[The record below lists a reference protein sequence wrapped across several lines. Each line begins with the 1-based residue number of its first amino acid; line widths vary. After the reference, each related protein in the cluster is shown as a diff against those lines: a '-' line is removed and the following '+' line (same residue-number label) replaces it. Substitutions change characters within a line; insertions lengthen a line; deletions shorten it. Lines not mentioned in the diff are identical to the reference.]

1 MVLLGACCATHS
13 RYATQPR
20 SPCHPPPLPPYQVEP
35 DGVLRGLRSLRAAG
49 TPARTLILDDG
60 WQTVTPPEAATADG
74 GDGGGGEGGGGVNAA
89 NAAAPPPLPLLAR
102 IAARASAA
110 LLGALSAILQATP
123 PYRATSL
130 HRATSPCRAA
140 SFYLERCAWSLQAP
154 SEE

>member
-1 MVLLGACCATHS
+1 MLRHTLSLCHTAPLTLL
-13 RYATQPR
+13 
-20 SPCHPPPLPPYQVEP
+20 PPSLPPYQVEP

-102 IAARASAA
+102 VAARASAA
-110 LLGALSAILQATP
+110 LLGALSAVLQATP
-123 PYRATSL
+123 PYRAK
-130 HRATSPCRAA
+130 P
-140 SFYLERCAWSLQAP
+140 YIP
-154 SEE
+154 SSCYIPLSCCVLLP